1 MVVLPTMNVTKSVTS
16 DEKKIF
22 DLLSTGQELSS
33 SEVAESLSLSRAKV
47 IRTIN
52 SLLEKRLIKKIGNG
66 RGTKYTK
73 SVN

>member
-1 MVVLPTMNVTKSVTS
+1 MNVTKSVTS